1 MKEKLDKKIVMVV
14 QKSLYVDFKKTCEN
28 NYKTMSEV
36 FRDFMFHYIKGSKN
50 AKSTND

>member
-14 QKSLYVDFKKTCEN
+14 QRTLYEKFKAECQK

-36 FRDFMFHYIKGSKN
+36 IRDFMLQFIKEHENEQNKN
-50 AKSTND
+50 N